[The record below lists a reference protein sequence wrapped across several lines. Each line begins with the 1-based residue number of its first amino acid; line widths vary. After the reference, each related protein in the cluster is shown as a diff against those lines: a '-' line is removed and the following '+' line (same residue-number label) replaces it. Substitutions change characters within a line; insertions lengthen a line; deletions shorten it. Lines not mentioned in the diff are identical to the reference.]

1 MEIRLLDIWYTIFF
15 SNICV
20 GGWWWWLV
28 CKVAPYIKGG
38 TPIVGNRHLPIPN
51 LGTKYRGGKIL
62 VSICQKMRQKRKLK
76 DCCEGV
82 PCCLSGISLPDVIA
96 SLEPTTMCPITHWEW
111 KRNCFFN
118 RARTRPTKKKDFSI
132 FILFLHRSDHPNL
145 FAKL

>member
-1 MEIRLLDIWYTIFF
+1 MIYHIFLA
-15 SNICV
+15 NICV

-62 VSICQKMRQKRKLK
+62 VRSAKRWGKKGKWKIVVMVYHVVCQI
-76 DCCEGV
+76 
-82 PCCLSGISLPDVIA
+82 PFSLPVVIA

-145 FAKL
+145 FAKLKAK